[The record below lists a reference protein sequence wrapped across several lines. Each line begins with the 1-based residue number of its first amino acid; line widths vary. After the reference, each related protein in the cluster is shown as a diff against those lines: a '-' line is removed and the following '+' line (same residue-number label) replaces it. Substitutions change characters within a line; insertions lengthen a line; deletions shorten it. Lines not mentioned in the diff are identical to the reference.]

1 MICHDR
7 IRILAGKLLEQDTYV
22 FFTCRQLVNLL
33 SWRAAVVVDPHPGKD
48 LLDPTVWM
56 LASGGGIFLCRMLA
70 IGGGISLCRLLAIGD
85 GISHCRLLAIGCCG
99 GRGGGEG
106 GWQ

>member
-56 LASGGGIFLCRMLA
+56 LASGNNNKNLHFKVLQKNLKKKQR
-70 IGGGISLCRLLAIGD
+70 D
-85 GISHCRLLAIGCCG
+85 
-99 GRGGGEG
+99 
-106 GWQ
+106 

>member
-7 IRILAGKLLEQDTYV
+7 IRILAGKQDTYV

-56 LASGGGIFLCRMLA
+56 LASGNNNKN
-70 IGGGISLCRLLAIGD
+70 LLFKVLQKNLKKKQRD
-85 GISHCRLLAIGCCG
+85 
-99 GRGGGEG
+99 
-106 GWQ
+106 

>member
-56 LASGGGIFLCRMLA
+56 LASGNNNKN
-70 IGGGISLCRLLAIGD
+70 LLFKVLQKNLKKKQRD
-85 GISHCRLLAIGCCG
+85 
-99 GRGGGEG
+99 
-106 GWQ
+106 

>member
-56 LASGGGIFLCRMLA
+56 LASGNNNKN
-70 IGGGISLCRLLAIGD
+70 LLFKVLQKNLKTKQRD
-85 GISHCRLLAIGCCG
+85 
-99 GRGGGEG
+99 
-106 GWQ
+106 

>member
-7 IRILAGKLLEQDTYV
+7 IRILAGKLLEHDTYV

-56 LASGGGIFLCRMLA
+56 LASGNNNKN
-70 IGGGISLCRLLAIGD
+70 LLFKVLQKNLKTKQRD
-85 GISHCRLLAIGCCG
+85 
-99 GRGGGEG
+99 
-106 GWQ
+106 

>member
-1 MICHDR
+1 MIWHDR

-56 LASGGGIFLCRMLA
+56 LASGNNNKN
-70 IGGGISLCRLLAIGD
+70 LLFKVLQKNLKKKQRD
-85 GISHCRLLAIGCCG
+85 
-99 GRGGGEG
+99 
-106 GWQ
+106 